1 MTHDRQP
8 VSLLAVRARRGE
20 GLRASGSGQ
29 VATFLAR
36 HFSGR
41 RGAVRAR
48 AGGPAPTRSALSV
61 LPGLLLALRLP

>member
-1 MTHDRQP
+1 MTHHRQP

-20 GLRASGSGQ
+20 GLRASGSGR
-29 VATFLAR
+29 VATFLAC

-48 AGGPAPTRSALSV
+48 AECPAPTRSTLSV
-61 LPGLLLALRLP
+61 LPSLLLALRLP